1 MVRSFCRFRTALR
14 PYRFP
19 LLIGTLLV
27 LLVAAANVA
36 APWPLKVI
44 VDNVLKNKP
53 VDSGPGEILSLL
65 AGPDPER
72 LLAVAIVALLVIVA
86 VSALAE
92 YLSTFVLDG
101 IGERLIADLREAI
114 FAHLQRQSLAFHDR
128 QRVGDLTTR
137 ITSDVNYVQ
146 AMLIATLS
154 VLLPNVILITGM
166 VTVMFV
172 VDAQF
177 ALVALATVPFLA
189 VLVWTY
195 TRRIKRAS
203 KMARKKESELASVA
217 SETLS
222 SMRVVQAYTREGRH
236 YERFHTHTHER
247 LRAGLDAIRM
257 QAKLSP
263 SVDVITACGTA
274 VILWFGVRKV
284 LAGEMSLGLLL
295 VFLAY
300 LSQLYRPIRNLSKL
314 SLVISRGLAS
324 TERVYELLSVDAQV
338 ADRPDAAP
346 APRLRGAVSLQAVTF
361 GYELEQP
368 VLHDVSI
375 EAEPGETIAL
385 AGPTG
390 AGKST
395 IVSLIPRFYDP
406 WDGEVVIDGEDA
418 RTYTLASLRSQVALV
433 LQDSILFYGSIFD
446 NIAYGAENP
455 TTDQVLEAAEVARV
469 DEFVRNLPDGYD
481 TVVSERGTTLS
492 GGQRQRIA
500 IARAI
505 VRDAPIV
512 ILDEPTSGLDAVS
525 ERYVLAGLKALTEGR
540 TVFVVAHRLS
550 TLRSADRVYV
560 VEQGRITQT
569 GTHAKLTQDKGL
581 YRRMHLASNGGA
593 RTHAEPVAAGP
604 M

>member
-1 MVRSFCRFRTALR
+1 MLRTISRFRTALR
-14 PYRFP
+14 PYRAP
-19 LLIGTLLV
+19 LVIGSLLI
-27 LLVAAANVA
+27 LLVAAADIA

-44 VDNVLKNKP
+44 VDNVLKDKP
-53 VDSGPGEILSLL
+53 VDSGPGQILSFL

-72 LLAVAIVALLVIVA
+72 LLVVAILTLLGIVV
-86 VSALAE
+86 VSALAS
-92 YLSTFVLDG
+92 YLSKFVLDG
-101 IGERLIADLREAI
+101 IGERLIADLRQAI
-114 FAHLQRQSLAFHDR
+114 FAHLQRQSLTFHDR

-146 AMLIATLS
+146 EMLIAMLS

-166 VTVMFV
+166 VAVMFV

-177 ALVALATVPFLA
+177 ALVALATVPLLA
-189 VLVWTY
+189 VTVWTY

-203 KMARKKESELASVA
+203 KTARKKDSELASVA
-217 SETLS
+217 NETLS
-222 SMRVVQAYTREGRH
+222 SMRVVQAYTREARH
-236 YERFHTHTHER
+236 YDRFHERTTER
-247 LRAGLDAIRM
+247 LRAGLEAIRL

-300 LSQLYRPIRNLSKL
+300 LSQLYSPIRKLSKL
-314 SLVISRGLAS
+314 SLVISRGMAS
-324 TERVYELLSVDAQV
+324 TDRVYELLSADAQV
-338 ADRPDAAP
+338 LDRPDAVP
-346 APRLRGAVSLQAVTF
+346 APRLQGAVSLRSVTF
-361 GYELEQP
+361 GYEPGQP
-368 VLHDVSI
+368 VLSDISI

-406 WDGEVVIDGEDA
+406 WDGEVMIDGKDA
-418 RTYTLASLRSQVALV
+418 RTYTHASLRSQTALV

-455 TTDQVLEAAEVARV
+455 TTDQVLEAAEIARV
-469 DEFVRNLPDGYD
+469 DEFVRNLPEGYE

-569 GTHAKLTQDKGL
+569 GTHAELTRDTGL
-581 YRRMHLASNGGA
+581 YRRMHLASNGAKTKAELVGA
-593 RTHAEPVAAGP
+593 GRG
-604 M
+604 

>member
-1 MVRSFCRFRTALR
+1 
-14 PYRFP
+14 
-19 LLIGTLLV
+19 
-27 LLVAAANVA
+27 
-36 APWPLKVI
+36 
-44 VDNVLKNKP
+44 
-53 VDSGPGEILSLL
+53 
-65 AGPDPER
+65 
-72 LLAVAIVALLVIVA
+72 
-86 VSALAE
+86 
-92 YLSTFVLDG
+92 
-101 IGERLIADLREAI
+101 
-114 FAHLQRQSLAFHDR
+114 
-128 QRVGDLTTR
+128 
-137 ITSDVNYVQ
+137 
-146 AMLIATLS
+146 MLIEMLS
-154 VLLPNVILITGM
+154 VVLPNVILIVGM
-166 VTVMFV
+166 VTVMFI

-177 ALVALATVPFLA
+177 ALVALGTMPVLA
-189 VLVWTY
+189 VTVWTY

-203 KMARKKESELASVA
+203 KTARRKESELASVA
-217 SETLS
+217 NETLS

-236 YERFHTHTHER
+236 YDRFHAYTNER
-247 LRAGLDAIRM
+247 LRAGLEAIRL

-263 SVDVITACGTA
+263 TVDVITACGTA

-300 LSQLYRPIRNLSKL
+300 LSQLYRPIRNLSKV
-314 SLVISRGLAS
+314 SLVISRGMAS
-324 TERVYELLSVDAQV
+324 AERVYELLSVDARV
-338 ADRPDAAP
+338 VDLPDAIP
-346 APRLRGAVSLQAVTF
+346 SPRLQGAVSLRSVTF
-361 GYELEQP
+361 GYEPGQP
-368 VLHDVSI
+368 VLSDVTI

-406 WDGEVVIDGEDA
+406 WEGEVLVDGRDA

-455 TTDQVLEAAEVARV
+455 TADQVLAAAETARV
-469 DEFVRNLPDGYD
+469 DEFVRNLPEGYD

-550 TLRSADRVYV
+550 TLRGADRVYV
-560 VEQGRITQT
+560 VEHGRIIQT
-569 GTHAKLTQDKGL
+569 GTHAKLTQRPGL
-581 YRRMHLASNGGA
+581 YRNMHLASNGGD
-593 RTHAEPVAAGP
+593 RRDAELVGLAMSKEGGGER
-604 M
+604 